1 MCLLSSLEKVAE
13 QLNMPLVLEG
23 YTPPTDSRV
32 EKYAV
37 TPDPGVIEVNVHPV
51 VGWQELVSNT
61 HRLYQMAKETRLGT
75 QKFMLDGR
83 LAGTGGGNHVT
94 MGGATPLQSPFLRRP
109 DVLRSFITYW
119 QHHPGLSYLF
129 SSMFIGPT
137 SQAPR
142 VDEARDETLY
152 ELEIAFDQMPAG
164 EVPEPWLVDRLLR
177 HLLVDLTGNTHRAEF
192 CIDKLYSPDSPAG
205 RLGIVEFRG
214 FEMPPHARMSLM
226 QMLLLRTLLVW
237 FWRQPYHKRLVR
249 WGTELHD
256 KFLLPHYVK
265 QDIASICEDLNQAG
279 FDIKLE
285 YFAPFF
291 EFRFPI
297 CGRKEVESMQFE
309 LRNAIEPWHVLG
321 EESSSSGTSRYVD
334 SSLERVELR
343 VSNMAADRYVLSCNQ
358 RRVPM
363 KPTGVKGE
371 MVAGIRFRAWQPSSA
386 LHPTIGVHAPLIFD
400 VYDTWTGR
408 SVGGFTYH
416 VSHPGGRNFET
427 FPVNGLEAEG
437 RRIAR
442 YWDIGH
448 TPAKEGAKQRVWSH
462 THATYRFTEHDGRSD
477 YQVPPE
483 ERENADYPNTL
494 DLRRDPRLTY

>member
-1 MCLLSSLEKVAE
+1 
-13 QLNMPLVLEG
+13 
-23 YTPPTDSRV
+23 
-32 EKYAV
+32 
-37 TPDPGVIEVNVHPV
+37 
-51 VGWQELVSNT
+51 
-61 HRLYQMAKETRLGT
+61 
-75 QKFMLDGR
+75 
-83 LAGTGGGNHVT
+83 
-94 MGGATPLQSPFLRRP
+94 
-109 DVLRSFITYW
+109 
-119 QHHPGLSYLF
+119 
-129 SSMFIGPT
+129 
-137 SQAPR
+137 
-142 VDEARDETLY
+142 
-152 ELEIAFDQMPAG
+152 
-164 EVPEPWLVDRLLR
+164 
-177 HLLVDLTGNTHRAEF
+177 
-192 CIDKLYSPDSPAG
+192 
-205 RLGIVEFRG
+205 
-214 FEMPPHARMSLM
+214 
-226 QMLLLRTLLVW
+226 
-237 FWRQPYHKRLVR
+237 
-249 WGTELHD
+249 
-256 KFLLPHYVK
+256 
-265 QDIASICEDLNQAG
+265 
-279 FDIKLE
+279 
-285 YFAPFF
+285 
-291 EFRFPI
+291 
-297 CGRKEVESMQFE
+297 MQFE

-321 EESSSSGTSRYVD
+321 EESTSSGTSRYVD

-448 TPAKEGAKQRVWSH
+448 TPAKEGAQQRVWSH